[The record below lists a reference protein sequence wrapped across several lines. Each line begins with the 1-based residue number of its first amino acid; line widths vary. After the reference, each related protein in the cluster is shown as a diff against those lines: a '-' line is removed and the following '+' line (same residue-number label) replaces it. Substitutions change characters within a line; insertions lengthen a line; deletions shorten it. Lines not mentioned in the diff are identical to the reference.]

1 MRLPAFYRTIRKPD
15 KMFGKFRLL
24 KWVGIQMHAFTI
36 NGKAVD
42 VFLETEPG
50 TPIIYLN
57 TFACEG
63 QNVFKATQVAGSPPF
78 KRFGLEP

>member
-1 MRLPAFYRTIRKPD
+1 MN
-15 KMFGKFRLL
+15 
-24 KWVGIQMHAFTI
+24 AFTI

-42 VFLETEPG
+42 FFLETEPG